1 MRRSCSW
8 MGVLL
13 LSCSLACAAAS
24 SPIQP
29 TSPLASLLK
38 TEAIDSSYTISYR
51 DEHGKTMSEAAFS
64 ASFAQGRSFKLQ
76 RDTSA
81 HTAILTLQAKR
92 DDPKFSAQEA
102 AAFSAATSGR
112 NFLKPGAPLPAFTL
126 ETADGRRVDNAA
138 LRGHETLVNFFFS
151 VCGPC
156 IEETPTLT
164 AYAKKYPRQHVLAVT
179 FDDAKTAK
187 AYIADHH
194 FSWPV
199 LVDAAAFDQAM
210 GVNAFPVMALIGAD
224 GHLLKMSFP
233 AKIARKGKSLTVGDL
248 QHWVDTPP
256 ISRH

>member
-1 MRRSCSW
+1 

-13 LSCSLACAAAS
+13 LSCSLTCAAANA
-24 SPIQP
+24 PIQP

-51 DEHGKTMSEAAFS
+51 DEHGKAMSEAAFS
-64 ASFAQGRSFKLQ
+64 ASFARGRSFKLQ

-81 HTAILTLQAKR
+81 HSAILTLQAR
-92 DDPKFSAQEA
+92 GHESKFSAQED
-102 AAFSAATSGR
+102 AAFHAATSGR

-138 LRGHETLVNFFFS
+138 LLGHKTLVNFFFS
-151 VCGPC
+151 ACGPC

-164 AYAKKYPRQHVLAVT
+164 AYARKYPQQHVLAVT
-179 FDDAKTAK
+179 FDDAKTART
-187 AYIADHH
+187 YIVDHH
-194 FSWPV
+194 LNWPV

-224 GHLLKMSFP
+224 GHLLKISFS
-233 AKIARKGKSLTVGDL
+233 ARIARKGKSLTVGDL
-248 QHWVDTPP
+248 QRWVETPP
-256 ISRH
+256 SSRR

>member
-1 MRRSCSW
+1 M
-8 MGVLL
+8 L
-13 LSCSLACAAAS
+13 LSCSLACAATS

-51 DEHGKTMSEAAFS
+51 DEHGKAMSEAAFS
-64 ASFAQGRSFKLQ
+64 TRFAHGSSFNLQ

-81 HTAILTLQAKR
+81 HTAILTLQDRGPEA
-92 DDPKFSAQEA
+92 KFSAQEA
-102 AAFSAATSGR
+102 AAFHAATSGS

-138 LRGHETLVNFFFS
+138 LLGHETLVNFFFS

-164 AYAKKYPRQHVLAVT
+164 AYAAKHPRQHMLAVT

-199 LVDAAAFDQAM
+199 LVNAAAFDQAM
-210 GVNAFPVMALIGAD
+210 GVNAFPVMALIGPD
-224 GHLLKMSFP
+224 GHLLKISLS
-233 AKIARKGKSLTVGDL
+233 AKIARKGKSLAVGDL
-248 QHWVDTPP
+248 QRWVDAPP
-256 ISRH
+256 TGRR